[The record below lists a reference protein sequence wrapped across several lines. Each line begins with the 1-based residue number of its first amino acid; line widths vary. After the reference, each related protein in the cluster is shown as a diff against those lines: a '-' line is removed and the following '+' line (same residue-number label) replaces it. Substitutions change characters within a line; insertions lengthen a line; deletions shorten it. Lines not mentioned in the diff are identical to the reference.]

1 VKWRERYLAFNQL
14 LSPKH
19 NIMKRLAFP
28 FALLLMSITTA
39 HSQGCVA
46 IRNLAGF
53 GSFASLGYAQTQ
65 NTWSLDINNRYF
77 QAYDLYEG
85 KTHKGYDSINI
96 YEYMINF
103 ELSHVLKN
111 GWSFSLDVPI
121 ASNAIVSR
129 AEHASGERHST
140 HAFGVGDIRFA
151 VYKWLFNTNVPRK
164 GNIQIGLGIKLPT
177 GNYRTEDYFYD
188 NPNDKT
194 AKDLAPVNV
203 AIQLGDG
210 GTGITTELNSFY
222 IFSRML
228 SIYGNFF
235 YLINPKNT
243 NGVPAFPPNVV
254 PPDALA
260 LFHAATSDVNSVPDN
275 YTARG
280 GANFT
285 FGKLV
290 GTAGLR
296 YEGAPAHDLFG
307 KNDGLRRV
315 GHIFS
320 VEPGIQYK
328 LNNSFLYCFVTIPVD
343 RVTLQTTPD
352 KRITEI
358 TGQYSI
364 TAGHFAKALFYLGY
378 TFTF

>member
-1 VKWRERYLAFNQL
+1 
-14 LSPKH
+14 
-19 NIMKRLAFP
+19 MKRLIFP
-28 FALLLMSITTA
+28 MIMSLFFAIA
-39 HSQGCVA
+39 AQSQGCVA

-65 NTWSLDINNRYF
+65 NTWSLDVNNRYF
-77 QAYDLYEG
+77 QAYDVFEG
-85 KTHKGYDSINI
+85 KTNKGGDDSINL

-111 GWSFSLDVPI
+111 GWSISLDVPI
-121 ASNAIVSR
+121 ASNTVVSR

-140 HAFGVGDIRFA
+140 HAFGIGDVRFT
-151 VYKWLFNTNVPRK
+151 VYKWLLNTNVPRR
-164 GNIQIGLGIKLPT
+164 GNIQVGLGIKLPT
-177 GNYRTEDYFYD
+177 GNYKTEDYFYD
-188 NPNDKT
+188 NPNDKN

-222 IFSRML
+222 IFNKMV

-243 NGVPAFPPNVV
+243 SGVAAFPPNIL
-254 PPDALA
+254 PAPAIA
-260 LFHAATSDVNSVPDN
+260 LFHATTYDVNSVPDN
-275 YTARG
+275 YTLRA

-307 KNDGLRRV
+307 QNDGLRRV

-320 VEPGIQYK
+320 VEPCVQYK
-328 LNNSFLYCFVTIPVD
+328 FKRSFVYGFVTIPVD
-343 RVTLQTTPD
+343 RATIQTVPD

-358 TGQYSI
+358 TGQYMI
-364 TAGHFAKALFYLGY
+364 TPGHFAKALFYLGY